1 MKKKLL
7 LLAALLS
14 LTAVAV
20 SCKTTDSSAKKAEQ
34 EDLRQEYYDYDFYGI
49 KEYVTQAELEE
60 DLDALQKLIPDT
72 YIFYEEN
79 EKITYCLKKLYS
91 LLQNCP
97 RTHQQVLSF
106 HPRFF
111 FPRKLP

>member
-1 MKKKLL
+1 M
-7 LLAALLS
+7 LS

-34 EDLRQEYYDYDFYGI
+34 EDLGQEYYDYDFYGI

-79 EKITYCLKKLYS
+79 ESAGFDLES
-91 LLQNCP
+91 LILF
-97 RTHQQVLSF
+97 LAI
-106 HPRFF
+106 
-111 FPRKLP
+111 K